1 MASKVAQH
9 NYFQQVKR
17 PNFKEK
23 SLKILASEIV
33 AQLKECKRRPS
44 VCFCRYQHIDALNF
58 DDFNFNDDKWLFL
71 DPLVCFRKW
80 CKVLYKV
87 LHQDDMLRN
96 PYLSWSNE
104 NLIASLK
111 QRGITLPRP
120 RNKAAYAL
128 ALQGADAI
136 RTFTFMD
143 LPQEIRLMVYE
154 EALRFD
160 EEPYINKPSGLKPAI
175 KPALLQI
182 CRQIREE
189 ATPIF
194 YRINRFVLRFGRGD
208 SVTSYRTLSWMRRY
222 VGAADLEKL
231 RYITLSRFHRHW
243 SYHIRIDLN
252 CRDPLKW
259 TLHSRYHSRH
269 SCSCKNYHLQPQEV
283 TFMQARLPGRHCA
296 LVNPF
301 QNASLV
307 ATNLAAAHK
316 AIDKLW
322 EECGGNGRI
331 RPSCAG
337 LFDFIQAIKEI
348 NMNLT
353 KE

>member
-1 MASKVAQH
+1 
-9 NYFQQVKR
+9 
-17 PNFKEK
+17 
-23 SLKILASEIV
+23 
-33 AQLKECKRRPS
+33 
-44 VCFCRYQHIDALNF
+44 
-58 DDFNFNDDKWLFL
+58 
-71 DPLVCFRKW
+71 
-80 CKVLYKV
+80 
-87 LHQDDMLRN
+87 MLRN

-128 ALQGADAI
+128 ALQSADAI
-136 RTFTFMD
+136 RTFTFMN

-154 EALRFD
+154 ETLRFD
-160 EEPYINKPSGLKPAI
+160 EEPYTNKPSGLKPAI
-175 KPALLQI
+175 KPALLQT

-194 YRINRFVLRFGRGD
+194 YRINRFVLRFGRGN

-231 RYITLSRFHRHW
+231 RYISLSRFHRHW

-252 CRDPLKW
+252 CRDPLRW
-259 TLHSRYHSRH
+259 TLHSRHHSRH

-307 ATNLAAAHK
+307 ATHLAAAHK

-348 NMNLT
+348 NTNLT